1 MIMKKRRLGRSGL
14 DVTIVGLGSW
24 GIGGG
29 SWAFGWG
36 PQDESSAVAAIRHAL
51 ELGINWIDTA
61 AIYGLGQSE
70 RLVGRAL
77 KEIPASRQPF
87 VFTKCGLLWDE
98 RDRWAQP
105 KRILRPDTLR
115 KEAEASLTRLGLE
128 RIDLYQIHW
137 PPEVDSAPIEES
149 WGEMARLV
157 DEGKVG
163 AIGVSNFNPDLL
175 ERCEAVRHVDSLQ
188 PPLSL
193 IHRGSAA
200 QLIPWCAAHGVGVIV
215 YSPMQ
220 AGLLTDRFST
230 ERVVNLA
237 KDDWRRRSMDFQAPL
252 LERNLALRD
261 ALRPVAKRHGATV
274 AAVAVAWT
282 LSWPGVTGAIVGG
295 RSPEQVDG
303 WIAAASLE
311 LTPAD
316 LDEIARAI
324 EHTGAGEG
332 PIRPP
337 RPSESQH
344 PR

>member
-1 MIMKKRRLGRSGL
+1 VTMEKRKLGRSDL
-14 DVTIVGLGSW
+14 DITIVGFGSW
-24 GIGGG
+24 AIGGG
-29 SWAFGWG
+29 DWAFGWG
-36 PQDESSAVAAIRHAL
+36 PQDESAAIAAIHHAL
-51 ELGINWIDTA
+51 ALGINWIDTA

-70 RLVGRAL
+70 RVVARAL
-77 KEIPASRQPF
+77 KDMPASQRPF

-105 KRILRPDTLR
+105 KRVLRPDTLR
-115 KEAEASLTRLGLE
+115 KEVEASLTRLGLE

-137 PPEVDSAPIEES
+137 PPAVDSAPIEES
-149 WGEMARLV
+149 WGEMGRLV
-157 DEGKVG
+157 KEGKVG
-163 AIGVSNFNPDLL
+163 AIGVSNFDLRLL

-188 PPLSL
+188 PPFSL

-200 QLIPWCAAHGVGVIV
+200 QLIPWCTAHDVGVIV

-220 AGLLTDRFST
+220 AGLLTDRFSA
-230 ERVVNLA
+230 ERVANLA
-237 KDDWRRRSMDFQAPL
+237 DDDWRRRSMDFQAPQ

-261 ALRPVAKRHGATV
+261 ALRSVAKRHGLTV
-274 AAVAVAWT
+274 AAIAVAWT
-282 LSWPGVTGAIVGG
+282 LTWPGVTGAIVGG

-337 RPSESQH
+337 RPPQSKS

>member
-1 MIMKKRRLGRSGL
+1 MRKRKLGRSGL
-14 DVTIVGLGSW
+14 DITIVGLGSW
-24 GIGGG
+24 GVGGG

-36 PQDESSAVAAIRHAL
+36 PQDESAAVAAIRRAL

-70 RLVGRAL
+70 RLIGRVL

-87 VFTKCGLLWDE
+87 VFTKCALLWDE

-115 KEAEASLTRLGLE
+115 KEVEASLTRLGLE

-163 AIGVSNFNPDLL
+163 AIGVSNFNLDLL

-193 IHRGSAA
+193 IHRGSSV

-220 AGLLTDRFST
+220 AGLLTDGFSA
-230 ERVVNLA
+230 ERIRNLA
-237 KDDWRRRSMDFQAPL
+237 EDDWRRRSMDFQAPQ
-252 LERNLALRD
+252 LERNLSLRD
-261 ALRPVAKRHGATV
+261 ALRPVAKRHGANV

-316 LDEIARAI
+316 LDEIARAV
-324 EHTGAGEG
+324 EQTRAGEG

-337 RPSESQH
+337 LPSESQR